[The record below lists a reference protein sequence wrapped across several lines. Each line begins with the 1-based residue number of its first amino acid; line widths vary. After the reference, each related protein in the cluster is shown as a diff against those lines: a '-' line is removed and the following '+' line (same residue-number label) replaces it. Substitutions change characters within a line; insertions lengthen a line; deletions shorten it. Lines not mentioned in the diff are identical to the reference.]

1 MSYLQF
7 TLPLPA
13 TYKLTYLISNRNMR
27 KTLTIIAAIVTMAM
41 HAQPQKNLGAD
52 LSLLP
57 AYEDANTTYLTS
69 AGTKIGDVLT
79 YMRDKASLNFVR
91 VRLHVNPDNSNK
103 DGVVQ
108 DLDYVTQL
116 GKRIKDAG
124 MAFMLD
130 FHYSDTWADP
140 SHQTIPASWSKGGI
154 SASAPSNA
162 ALNDTIYNYTKRCLQ
177 HLASND
183 AAPDYIQIGNEVS
196 YGMLWRT
203 DADKCYMNSSSTAWN
218 RFTALLKRAS
228 KAVREIIP
236 EAKIVV
242 HIERAGNW
250 SQCNATLTKLRNV
263 DYDVIGL
270 SYYPFWHGTI
280 DNLGTTLSNL
290 GTNFPTKEVQ
300 IVETAYYYQH
310 FPSSDD
316 GFSNTTTA
324 WPATSAGQKA
334 FIDDLTAELNKH
346 KNVTGLYYWCA
357 EENGS
362 GKSSTVITHWLNRG
376 LWNANNGRVLPA
388 LFSLKNFT
396 NGTQTG
402 IESTRPSECHAA
414 ACVYDT
420 SGIRHKAPVAHG
432 IYIQDGKK
440 YAR

>member
-1 MSYLQF
+1 
-7 TLPLPA
+7 
-13 TYKLTYLISNRNMR
+13 MR

-57 AYEDANTTYLTS
+57 AYEAAKTTYLTS

-79 YMRDKASLNFVR
+79 YMRDKASLNSVR
-91 VRLHVNPDNSNK
+91 VRLHVNPGNSNK

-140 SHQTIPASWSKGGI
+140 SHQAIPASWSKGGI
-154 SASAPSNA
+154 SASTPSNA

-203 DADKCYMNSSSTAWN
+203 DADKCYMNSPSTAWN

-280 DNLGTTLSNL
+280 DNLGAILSNL
-290 GTNFPTKEVQ
+290 GTNFPDKEVQ

-310 FPSSDD
+310 FPS
-316 GFSNTTTA
+316 A
-324 WPATSAGQKA
+324 SAGYDDTRAKWPDTPAGQQA
-334 FIDDLTAELNKH
+334 FIDDLVAELNKH
-346 KNVTGLYYWCA
+346 SNVTGLYYWCA

-376 LWNANNGRVLPA
+376 LWNANTGRALPA
-388 LFSLKNFT
+388 LFSLKKFCGN
-396 NGTQTG
+396 NMVG
-402 IESTRPSECHAA
+402 IEDKKAYTKHDYTSCAYLLNGIKTKLNEAA
-414 ACVYDT
+414 
-420 SGIRHKAPVAHG
+420 G
-432 IYIQDGKK
+432 IYICGGKK
-440 YAR
+440 YTK

>member
-1 MSYLQF
+1 
-7 TLPLPA
+7 
-13 TYKLTYLISNRNMR
+13 MR

-52 LSLLP
+52 ISLLP
-57 AYEDANTTYLTS
+57 TYEAANTTYLTS

-79 YMRDKASLNFVR
+79 YMRDKASLNSVR

-140 SHQTIPASWSKGGI
+140 SHQTIPAAWYKGGL
-154 SASAPSNA
+154 SSSNPSNA
-162 ALNDTIYNYTKRCLQ
+162 ELGETLYSYTKQCLQ
-177 HLASND
+177 HLIDNG
-183 AAPDYIQIGNEVS
+183 AAPDYVQIGNEVS

-203 DADKCYMNSSSTAWN
+203 DADKCYQSSSNVPWN
-218 RFTALLKRAS
+218 RFSSLLKNAS
-228 KAVREIIP
+228 KAVRETIP
-236 EAKIVV
+236 EAKIIL
-242 HIERAGNW
+242 HLERSCDW
-250 SQCNATLTKLRNV
+250 TQCNFTLNKLRTL
-263 DYDVIGL
+263 DYDIIGL
-270 SYYPFWHGTI
+270 SYYPFWHGDIAT
-280 DNLGTTLSNL
+280 LGSTLNKIES
-290 GTNFPTKEVQ
+290 TYPTKEVQ

-316 GFSNTTTA
+316 GFSNTTTT

>member
-79 YMRDKASLNFVR
+79 YMRDKASLNSVR

-280 DNLGTTLSNL
+280 DNLGATLNNL
-290 GTNFPTKEVQ
+290 GTNFPDKEVQ

-310 FPSSDD
+310 FPSASAGYDD
-316 GFSNTTTA
+316 TTA
-324 WPATSAGQKA
+324 KWPATPAGQQA

>member
-1 MSYLQF
+1 
-7 TLPLPA
+7 
-13 TYKLTYLISNRNMR
+13 MR

-57 AYEDANTTYLTS
+57 AYEAANTTYLTS

-79 YMRDKASLNFVR
+79 YMRDKASLNSIR

-280 DNLGTTLSNL
+280 DNLGATLNNL
-290 GTNFPTKEVQ
+290 GTNFPDKEVQ

-310 FPSSDD
+310 FPSASAGYDD
-316 GFSNTTTA
+316 TTA
-324 WPATSAGQKA
+324 KWPATPAGQQA

>member
-1 MSYLQF
+1 
-7 TLPLPA
+7 
-13 TYKLTYLISNRNMR
+13 MR

-57 AYEDANTTYLTS
+57 AYEAANTTYLTS

-79 YMRDKASLNFVR
+79 YMRDKASLNSIR

-140 SHQTIPASWSKGGI
+140 SHQTIPASWNKGGI
-154 SASAPSNA
+154 SASTPSNA

-290 GTNFPTKEVQ
+290 GTNFPDKEVQ

-310 FPSSDD
+310 FPSASAGYDD
-316 GFSNTTTA
+316 TTA
-324 WPATSAGQKA
+324 KWPATPAGQQA

-376 LWNANNGRVLPA
+376 LWNANNGKVLPA

>member
-1 MSYLQF
+1 
-7 TLPLPA
+7 
-13 TYKLTYLISNRNMR
+13 MR

-57 AYEDANTTYLTS
+57 TYEAANTTYLTS

-79 YMRDKASLNFVR
+79 YMRDKASLNSVR

-124 MAFMLD
+124 MAFLLD

-140 SHQTIPASWSKGGI
+140 SHQTIPAAWYKGGI
-154 SASAPSNA
+154 SASTPSNA

-280 DNLGTTLSNL
+280 DNLGATLNNL
-290 GTNFPTKEVQ
+290 GTNFPDKEVQ

-310 FPSSDD
+310 FPSASAGYDD
-316 GFSNTTTA
+316 TTA
-324 WPATSAGQKA
+324 KWPATPAGQQA
-334 FIDDLTAELNKH
+334 FIDDLVAELNKH
-346 KNVTGLYYWCA
+346 SNVTGLYYWCA

-376 LWNANNGRVLPA
+376 LWNANTGRALPA
-388 LFSLKNFT
+388 LFSLKKFCGNNMVSIEDKKAYT
-396 NGTQTG
+396 KHDCTSCAYLLNGIKTKLN
-402 IESTRPSECHAA
+402 EAA
-414 ACVYDT
+414 
-420 SGIRHKAPVAHG
+420 G
-432 IYIQDGKK
+432 IYICGGKK
-440 YAR
+440 YTK

>member
-1 MSYLQF
+1 
-7 TLPLPA
+7 
-13 TYKLTYLISNRNMR
+13 MR

-41 HAQPQKNLGAD
+41 HAQPQKDLGAD

-57 AYEDANTTYLTS
+57 AYEAANTTYLTS

-79 YMRDKASLNFVR
+79 YMRDKASLNSIR

-280 DNLGTTLSNL
+280 DNLGATLNNL
-290 GTNFPTKEVQ
+290 GTNFPDKEVQ

-310 FPSSDD
+310 FPSASAGYDD
-316 GFSNTTTA
+316 TTA
-324 WPATSAGQKA
+324 KWPATPAGQQA